1 MKNLTF
7 HNLIYR
13 ENVVLSVPQDNL
25 VRKVLK
31 VLLDQ
36 EVFLVLLVS
45 VVPRVTPA
53 LKDLK
58 VRVVTRDPW
67 VTTESLVPLAP
78 SV

>member
-1 MKNLTF
+1 MKNC
-7 HNLIYR
+7 HLINR
-13 ENVVLSVPQDNL
+13 ENVALSVPQDNL

-45 VVPRVTPA
+45 VVLRVTPA
-53 LKDLK
+53 LKDPK

-67 VTTESLVPLAP
+67 VTTESLVPLALL
-78 SV
+78 V